1 MFRGFFCRVF
11 PTLGAAGPGDRI
23 ARNQGFHQ
31 PLGAAMGIVTEKL
44 LFGHGSWTSPKDIQL
59 DIRVHSSNQT
69 WIKHGSNKACWKTF
83 YFSFFLIFPLPK
95 LHWLRG
101 FQQNHEPRLMTPS
114 VLGHWYPI
122 FIHYLDISWFLKPYI
137 KLLFFHIIH
146 DLNLIYSM
154 IIIHQKRLFS
164 PSHYLPWKKP
174 PFSYGFPMVFP
185 FKTSIFAG
193 ISPTESIRNFVV
205 ARWLARPRP
214 HRKAH
219 SGTLGGGKNRIICD
233 M

>member
-1 MFRGFFCRVF
+1 MFCGFFVGFFQR
-11 PTLGAAGPGDRI
+11 LGQPAPVTESPETRDFI
-23 ARNQGFHQ
+23 N
-31 PLGAAMGIVTEKL
+31 PLGLRWELSLKSCCLDMAVGQVPKIS
-44 LFGHGSWTSPKDIQL
+44 SWISVYTPA
-59 DIRVHSSNQT
+59 
-69 WIKHGSNKACWKTF
+69 IKHGSNMDQTRHAGRP
-83 YFSFFLIFPLPK
+83 SISLFLIFPLPK